1 MFKKNYKYLLVFII
15 YYFLSLSSNAQI
27 VKEIVISGNDRV
39 NTDTIKVFSDID
51 IGDDISQKDLNNI
64 LKNFMKRIFL
74 KILN

>member
-1 MFKKNYKYLLVFII
+1 MFKNYKYLLVFII
-15 YYFLSLSSNAQI
+15 YFLSLSSNAQI

-64 LKNFMKRIFL
+64 LKKLYETNFFKDIE
-74 KILN
+74 